1 MDDILF
7 LDYEQRWKM
16 LHYSALDFFSPIIVV
31 PELNLSNNLTVYLVS
46 DMLVDLEVILCI
58 EIYNWENMTS
68 LATYTSDTIS
78 LVSFEMYNC
87 TLNF

>member
-31 PELNLSNNLTVYLVS
+31 PELNLTNNLTVYLVS